1 MPDSAPLSVHASDT
15 VTPSRQVRHDHFAPG
30 DRVVVIRGSLDGD
43 LHGDDLTVV
52 APSWHT
58 PTGQDGWRT
67 RNPQGSTHTFTT
79 AHPRYLIHVE
89 QHCPDCVAFFR
100 ALAAE
105 LLPQLPKL
113 GCTEGDWYRFT
124 ALDQLVHRDDYGLA
138 A

>member
-1 MPDSAPLSVHASDT
+1 MPDSAPLSVHATDT
-15 VTPSRQVRHDHFAPG
+15 VTPNRQVRHDHFAPG

-67 RNPQGSTHTFTT
+67 RNPNGGTHTFTT

-105 LLPQLPKL
+105 LLPQLPKR
-113 GCTEGDWYRFT
+113 GCTEGDWYQFT